1 MQNQNKLNRSAFTM
15 LELIAVLV
23 MLGLISSFG
32 MIVVIGQLDQS
43 RLTHLAQTIANA
55 DRKER
60 DASRK
65 SPTAGSLTFDKSMR
79 RLRYQNSAHR
89 IDIKDD
95 LKIAEVI
102 IGSGKSNERSILF
115 SHAGQS
121 STYAM
126 RLETKR
132 GSTNWVVVIGMTG
145 QILFSDDSTQV
156 RSLLALGG

>member
-1 MQNQNKLNRSAFTM
+1 M
-15 LELIAVLV
+15 LELVAVLV
-23 MLGLISSFG
+23 MLGLISAFG
-32 MIVVIGQLDQS
+32 MFAVSGQLDQA
-43 RLTHLAQTIANA
+43 RLSNLAQSIANA

-79 RLRYQNSAHR
+79 RLRFKNSVHT
-89 IDIKDD
+89 IDLKDN
-95 LKIAEVI
+95 LKIAELI
-102 IGSGKSNERSILF
+102 IGSGKSNERSVVF

-121 STYAM
+121 STYAL

-132 GSTNWVVVIGMTG
+132 GAINWIVVIGMTG
-145 QILFSDDSTQV
+145 QILFSDDSSQV